1 MKLVSVIKTNLDEHK
16 SNEPLILLTLGD
28 ANGIGPEI
36 ILKIYNETNFFAAYN
51 LKVAGS
57 KKILDYYAQIFNL
70 NEIPSDFMCEIPVSE
85 KFDVKIGEINKSAGK
100 YSGDC
105 VKAAAKMCLEHKAEA
120 MVTLPISKEALNLGG
135 YNFHGHTELLTSL
148 SNSFASAMILYSKKM
163 TVSLATIHIPIEEVK
178 AEIEREK
185 LIEKIILI
193 NNSLIKDFKKVEPR
207 IAVLGLN
214 PHAGDGGMIGKE
226 EEEIIMPAIKELRDF
241 GFNIQG
247 PYPSD
252 GYFATEKY
260 KNFDLTFAMYHD
272 QGLIPF
278 KMIAFDKGVNF
289 TAGLDFIRTS
299 PDHGTAYDIAGR
311 GVANIKST
319 IKAIK
324 LARKIARNRNSFVVA

>member
-1 MKLVSVIKTNLDEHK
+1 MKLVSVIKSNLEEHRA
-16 SNEPLILLTLGD
+16 NEPLIILTMGD

-36 ILKIYNETNFFAAYN
+36 ILKIYNETSLFTSYN

-70 NEIPSDFMCEIPVSE
+70 NEIPSDLFCEIPIKE
-85 KFDVKIGEINKSAGK
+85 KFEVKIGEINKSSGK

-105 VKAAAKMCLEHKAEA
+105 VAAAAKLCLEKKVEA
-120 MVTLPISKEALNLGG
+120 MVTLPISKEAFNLGG
-135 YNFHGHTELLTSL
+135 YAFNGHTEMLTSL
-148 SNSFASAMILYSKKM
+148 SNSFASAMLLYSKKI
-163 TVSLATIHIPIEEVK
+163 TVSLATIHIPLEKVAGKIG
-178 AEIEREK
+178 REM

-193 NNSLIKDFKKVEPR
+193 NNSLIKDFRKIEPK

-226 EEEIIMPAIKELRDF
+226 DDEIIIPAIKELRDF

-247 PYPSD
+247 PFPSD
-252 GYFATEKY
+252 GFFATGKY
-260 KNFDLTFAMYHD
+260 KQYDLTFAMYHD

-278 KMIAFDKGVNF
+278 KMIAFEKGVNF

-299 PDHGTAYDIAGR
+299 PDHGTAFDIAGR
-311 GVANIKST
+311 GVANTTST

-324 LARKIARNRNSFVVA
+324 LARKIAKNRNSFVVS

>member
-1 MKLVSVIKTNLDEHK
+1 MKLVSVVRSNIEEHK
-16 SNEPLILLTLGD
+16 STEPLILLTLGD

-36 ILKIYNETNFFAAYN
+36 LLKIYNDTNYFTAYN

-70 NEIPSDFMCEIPVSE
+70 NEIPADLVCEIPVKE
-85 KFDVKIGEINKSAGK
+85 KFEVKIGEVNKSAGK

-105 VKAAAKMCLEHKAEA
+105 VAFAAKWCLDKKAEA

-135 YNFHGHTELLTSL
+135 YAFNGHTEMLTEI
-148 SNSFASAMILYSKKM
+148 SNSFASAMLLYSKKI
-163 TVSLATIHIPIEEVK
+163 TVSLATIHVPLEKVK
-178 AEIEREK
+178 LEIEKEK
-185 LIEKIILI
+185 LVEKIVLI
-193 NNSLIKDFKKVEPR
+193 NNSLIKDFRKIEPR

-214 PHAGDGGMIGKE
+214 PHSGDGGMIGKE
-226 EEEIIMPAIKELRDF
+226 EEEVIIPAIKELRDF

-247 PYPSD
+247 PFPAD
-252 GYFATEKY
+252 GYFAMGRY
-260 KNFDLTFAMYHD
+260 KNFDMTFAMYHD

-278 KMIAFDKGVNF
+278 KMLAFDKGVNF
-289 TAGLDFIRTS
+289 TAGLDFVRTS

-311 GVANIKST
+311 GVADTKST

-324 LARKIARNRNSFVVA
+324 LARKIARNRNSFVTS